1 MPRGSKPG
9 ERRGGRQMGSRNRR
23 TIELEQATAAAAAK
37 VEAVIPGAFHGDPVE
52 YLMTVYKDPSVAEAT
67 RIDAAKAAAPYIRPA
82 LARQEITMDADVTQ
96 RVISAEPMTLADW
109 EDRYG
114 LGAKASRVEPANGA
128 TRPNGDGANGHG
140 PANGNGGSSGHD

>member
-1 MPRGSKPG
+1 MP
-9 ERRGGRQMGSRNRR
+9 GGRRPGAGRPIGAKNKR

-37 VEAVIPGAFHGDPVE
+37 VEAAIPGAFQGDPVE

-109 EDRYG
+109 EARYG
-114 LGAKASRVEPANGA
+114 LGAKTPRVESTNGA
-128 TRPNGDGANGHG
+128 ARPNG
-140 PANGNGGSSGHD
+140 ANGNGSAGHD